1 MPITSQARVVPHP
14 SLDPGDVKPID
25 YGTTWEEK
33 ALYWMGAWVRGERA
47 YTKLCKRLI
56 KLEQELREE
65 KENNRSEVEEE
76 VLGCA

>member
-1 MPITSQARVVPHP
+1 MPRI
-14 SLDPGDVKPID
+14 DPRNANPID

-33 ALYWMGAWVRGERA
+33 AKYWMGAWVRGERA
-47 YTKLCKRLI
+47 YTKLCKRLMDI
-56 KLEQELREE
+56 EKELREE

>member
-1 MPITSQARVVPHP
+1 MPI
-14 SLDPGDVKPID
+14 DPGDVKPID
-25 YGTTWEEK
+25 FGATWEEK
-33 ALYWMGAWVRGERA
+33 AKYWMGAWVRGERA